1 MSGHSKWHSIRRSKG
16 ILDQKRGQLFTKL
29 ARDITIAAREGGSGD
44 PDGNF
49 RLRIAVDKAKA
60 SNMPADNIQ
69 RAIDRGLGKGGEA
82 KIEEIYYEGYAPGG
96 IALLIETA
104 TDNRNRT
111 NSEVR
116 ATLSKA
122 GGNPGEPGSVG
133 WMFEAKGL
141 ITVDLTSKLDPDEVM
156 LQAIDAGAD
165 DVEVGED
172 TIDIYTEFIKLASVR
187 EALLAAGLSLSGVEK
202 TMLAKTTVQADIDDA
217 LRAMR
222 LAEKLEDL
230 DDVQKVY
237 SNLDITDEQAEQFAN
252 SYPQLRLY
260 RTRTNA
266 DERGY
271 QPVVRVRPRLSAS
284 NFVKLV

>member
-16 ILDQKRGQLFTKL
+16 ILDHKRGQLFTKL

-60 SNMPADNIQ
+60 NNMPADNIQ
-69 RAIDRGLGKGGEA
+69 RAIDRGMGKGGEA
-82 KIEEIYYEGYAPGG
+82 KLEEIYYEGYAPGG

-133 WMFEAKGL
+133 WMFEQKGL
-141 ITVDLTSKLDPDEVM
+141 ITIDLAAKKLDPDEVM
-156 LQAIDAGAD
+156 LAAIDAGAD
-165 DVEVGED
+165 DVEVGDD
-172 TIDIYTEFIKLASVR
+172 TIEVYTEFQKLALVR
-187 EALLAAGLSLSGVEK
+187 QALLAAGLPLAGAEK
-202 TMLAKTTVQADIDDA
+202 TMLAKTTVQPEIEDG
-217 LRAMR
+217 LRVMR
-222 LAEKLEDL
+222 LIERLEDL

-237 SNLDITDEQAEQFAN
+237 CNIELTDDLAEQFAN
-252 SYPQLRLY
+252 Q
-260 RTRTNA
+260 
-266 DERGY
+266 
-271 QPVVRVRPRLSAS
+271 
-284 NFVKLV
+284 

>member
-44 PDGNF
+44 PDSNF

-60 SNMPADNIQ
+60 SNRPADNIQ

-116 ATLSKA
+116 AALSKA
-122 GGNPGEPGSVG
+122 GGNPGEPGSVA
-133 WMFEAKGL
+133 WLFEQKGL
-141 ITVDLTSKLDPDEVM
+141 ITIDLTAKQLDADEVM
-156 LQAIDAGAD
+156 LTAIDAGAD
-165 DVEVGED
+165 DVEVGDDVIEV
-172 TIDIYTEFIKLASVR
+172 YTEFQKLAAVR
-187 EALLAAGLSLSGVEK
+187 QALLSVGMPLAGAEK
-202 TMLAKTTVQADIDDA
+202 MMLAKTTIQPDETDA
-217 LRAMR
+217 LKAMK
-222 LAEKLEDL
+222 LIEKLEDL

-237 SNLDITDEQAEQFAN
+237 SNLDISEELAEQFA
-252 SYPQLRLY
+252 SQ
-260 RTRTNA
+260 
-266 DERGY
+266 
-271 QPVVRVRPRLSAS
+271 
-284 NFVKLV
+284 